1 MWFDESSLIAI
12 CSVVIPKFSHR
23 TSTEKCSL
31 GPALGQLP
39 TYFVRATHLISKLV
53 VIHNYI
59 HGDQSFEYLQYELMN
74 ININEVLYP
83 KCVSWSSWLEI
94 RRSYQS
100 HNRWALPSQYCRRAT
115 HKTLIRQT
123 SSATKSTILWEI
135 DEERPNEAF
144 TNNKHVAPSGLND
157 SLHNTCWCR

>member
-1 MWFDESSLIAI
+1 MVVFLVYLLLVRVERIDPTSVQAQFVTLSSCVMYLHTYIYKLISLIKRCDLMNLAQ
-12 CSVVIPKFSHR
+12 SLYVVSLFQKFSHR

-59 HGDQSFEYLQYELMN
+59 HADQSFEYLQYELMN

-100 HNRWALPSQYCRRAT
+100 HNR
-115 HKTLIRQT
+115 
-123 SSATKSTILWEI
+123 
-135 DEERPNEAF
+135 
-144 TNNKHVAPSGLND
+144 
-157 SLHNTCWCR
+157 